1 MRKDQHQPDFSPET
15 EPRPSEAQMFAEI
28 LRRLDALDKQKA
40 RSGPA
45 QPARTLDL
53 VELFYYLLS
62 KVHIILLGMI
72 AGALLLGERMSP
84 RGYLGCGLML
94 LAVALAQTGALL
106 PGRKE
111 KKHV

>member
-1 MRKDQHQPDFSPET
+1 MLSTAVGYTLQTLGQKNC
-15 EPRPSEAQMFAEI
+15 RPAVAALI
-28 LRRLDALDKQKA
+28 LSLE
-40 RSGPA
+40 S
-45 QPARTLDL
+45 
-53 VELFYYLLS
+53 VFC
-62 KVHIILLGMI
+62 VV